1 MKTKHIIS
9 IIIAVI
15 GLIGTI
21 LAAIIGAIW
30 GRNNV
35 NIIVQQDGKEITLD
49 NNGVKVMASENE
61 DLKIKITDYEAQI
74 ENLKDEKESLRIE
87 KESLEENNTELESE
101 LTAAKGTLDEI
112 PIVEFK
118 NYGLSIE
125 GEEKTIN
132 KDKSYVS
139 INGRKYFSQDFVD
152 NLLPDNKSAIEK
164 DDMIYVG
171 KIVKEKSNLF
181 DRQMIDRT
189 DVSCVNV
196 ETNVKD
202 TYGNM
207 HDKAVVI
214 SLSNNSIT
222 FNANREYSK
231 LKCIISVLDGKN
243 GGGII
248 QIESEQGVL
257 YTSQEILSTTEPVM
271 VDIPINHA
279 STITI
284 KQISGRWNYNMVA
297 DAVLYNEE

>member
-1 MKTKHIIS
+1 M
-9 IIIAVI
+9 
-15 GLIGTI
+15 GQFG
-21 LAAIIGAIW
+21 

-74 ENLKDEKESLRIE
+74 ENLKDEKNNLE
-87 KESLEENNTELESE
+87 KDKQDLANKLGVANG
-101 LTAAKGTLDEI
+101 ALDEVPVI
-112 PIVEFK
+112 EFK
-118 NYGLSIE
+118 NYGLSID

-132 KDKSYVS
+132 KDRSCLS
-139 INGRKYFSQDFVD
+139 INGRKYFSQDFVN

-164 DDMIYVG
+164 DDMIYIG

-181 DRQMIDRT
+181 DRQMINRT
-189 DVSCVNV
+189 DVLWVNV

-222 FNANREYSK
+222 FNANKEYSK
-231 LKCIISVLDGKN
+231 LKCIITVLDGKS

-248 QIESEQGVL
+248 QIESEQGIL
-257 YTSQEILSTTEPVM
+257 YTSQEILSITEPVM
-271 VDIPINHA
+271 VDIPINQA

-284 KQISGRWNYNMVA
+284 KQISGTWSYNMVA